1 MADRLP
7 ELKLF
12 SIVANMHELPPCIR
26 KNAEEL
32 RKIRLSQRWTSYEE
46 ALKQCRA
53 VELHAASASSAK
65 SKGSGSGRPK
75 KIAA

>member
-1 MADRLP
+1 M
-7 ELKLF
+7 
-12 SIVANMHELPPCIR
+12 NELPPCIR

-53 VELHAASASSAK
+53 AELHAASASSAK
-65 SKGSGSGRPK
+65 SKDSGSGRPK